1 MDGNTGSQFWGAEP
15 IELPEIDLSVFHRV
29 YGQYTSEP
37 VAREVGERL
46 PDFPEIDPSV
56 LHAVRNEEKSEQAA
70 AKPAPKERPDEPDWA
85 SQRKAAPFNKLLGS
99 TLRWADA
106 LPPDVR
112 PHALMDKYPRL
123 ANMAAASWEI
133 EKAFRDYLDLLL
145 VDRRGGRKG
154 FPPEILAEFE
164 CLRNYRFH
172 GVFRLKSEPSFYG
185 PNR

>member
-1 MDGNTGSQFWGAEP
+1 MGGDTGSQFWGAEP

-29 YGQYTSEP
+29 HGNYNSEQA
-37 VAREVGERL
+37 AREVRKSH

-56 LHAVRNEEKSEQAA
+56 LHADRNEKKSEQAA
-70 AKPAPKERPDEPDWA
+70 KSASKERPDEPDWT

-99 TLRWADA
+99 TSRWAEA
-106 LPPDVR
+106 LPPEVR
-112 PHALMDKYPRL
+112 PHALMAQYPRL

-164 CLRNYRFH
+164 NLRNYRFH
-172 GVFRLKSEPSFYG
+172 GVFRLKANPSFYK